1 MDEKMRKRNMWLSFV
16 LAGALCLAPVQ
27 TGNAKEISVVG
38 GGGTVSPCYLYTRS
52 IITDLSISG
61 KSATMTGVARGIA
74 GTATKIHVKLVLQKY
89 TDDGW
94 SKVEAYEKTE
104 NSAYCSLE
112 KTKSVSSGKY
122 RVKGVYTVYKGEK
135 SEKTTQYSN
144 TVSC

>member
-1 MDEKMRKRNMWLSFV
+1 MWLSFV

-27 TGNAKEISVVG
+27 TGNAKEISAVG
-38 GGGTVSPCYLYTRS
+38 GGGTVSPCYLYTQFLNTS
-52 IITDLSISG
+52 LLINNKTATITG
-61 KSATMTGVARGIA
+61 KATGKEGI
-74 GTATKIHVKLVLQKY
+74 TTKIHVKLVLQKY
-89 TDDGW
+89 SDGSW

-104 NSAYCSLE
+104 KAAYCVLE

>member
-16 LAGALCLAPVQ
+16 LAGTLCLAPVQ

-74 GTATKIHVKLVLQKY
+74 GTATKIHV
-89 TDDGW
+89 
-94 SKVEAYEKTE
+94 